1 MFGIFAD
8 LLSSVVT
15 ILFPIFASWKALRS
29 SNPSQLAP
37 WLIYWVVL
45 SVILLAESWTVFILG
60 WFPFYSWIR
69 LFFLCYLVLPQ
80 TQGARL
86 LYVQYVDP
94 FLEQHEREIEEF
106 IANSHERAKTLGL
119 QYFYQL
125 IDLIRE
131 KVLGLPPQTGG
142 ASPPPPSGAG
152 AYAQSLLSR
161 FNMPAAGAGAG
172 TGGGAPAAGND
183 WFSTISSAVS
193 AMASTGQGQS
203 QEARARELH
212 ASGNLLPREMASMS
226 REEKAKYLS
235 NQRDILEVMRAAL
248 AHEENNLGSSD
259 DESGSSLRKNRS
271 DNSFDHIN
279 PEDIRDRSPAGAA
292 GGWASGWLGG
302 QGGQARPR

>member
-1 MFGIFAD
+1 MT
-8 LLSSVVT
+8 SC
-15 ILFPIFASWKALRS
+15 R
-29 SNPSQLAP
+29 
-37 WLIYWVVL
+37 
-45 SVILLAESWTVFILG
+45 
-60 WFPFYSWIR
+60 FPFYSWIR

-106 IANSHERAKTLGL
+106 IANSHERAKALGL

-142 ASPPPPSGAG
+142 ASPPPPPPSGAG

-172 TGGGAPAAGND
+172 GGAPAAGSD

-193 AMASTGQGQS
+193 AMAATGQSQS